1 MSKILYVF
9 IFCSFLYAEEGKV
22 SISSASLDASVYV
35 DGIKVGK
42 ISRKPLLVSLVVGK
56 HELMVSNV
64 LDEDW
69 QEVQRKKI
77 MLKKGDN
84 PKLIFSL
91 NLEKISKKSN
101 KSSADNFI
109 KKGNIVLDKA
119 ANLVWQDDTSVIEVK
134 KSWFDADKYCKS
146 LSIDGINEW
155 RVPSYDEL
163 ITIVD
168 YNKHTLAV
176 MSAFKHVI
184 SEYYWSSNED
194 DKNAKNAKN
203 VYFGN
208 GCPNANLKEDKY
220 YIRCVHAQ

>member
-1 MSKILYVF
+1 
-9 IFCSFLYAEEGKV
+9 
-22 SISSASLDASVYV
+22 
-35 DGIKVGK
+35 
-42 ISRKPLLVSLVVGK
+42 
-56 HELMVSNV
+56 
-64 LDEDW
+64 
-69 QEVQRKKI
+69 
-77 MLKKGDN
+77 
-84 PKLIFSL
+84 
-91 NLEKISKKSN
+91 
-101 KSSADNFI
+101 
-109 KKGNIVLDKA
+109 
-119 ANLVWQDDTSVIEVK
+119 VIEVK

-146 LSIDGINEW
+146 LSVDGINEW

-168 YNKHTLAV
+168 YNKHTLAA
-176 MSAFKHVI
+176 MPAFKHVI